1 MKDKKKWKKIIPF
14 ALLALGTSTVAV
26 ACSKKP
32 VSEIGPEAG
41 AYYYDADNGEYFI
54 YLNGENNFTFMVKD
68 TTESGYFKFQ
78 FLLRRVFGR
87 HGDVG
92 GRSTYA
98 DLRKRYDALFE
109 KGQL

>member
-32 VSEIGPEAG
+32 VSEIGPEAQRRR
-41 AYYYDADNGEYFI
+41 
-54 YLNGENNFTFMVKD
+54 
-68 TTESGYFKFQ
+68 YFKFQ
-78 FLLRRVFGR
+78 FLLRRIFGR